1 MVHQQFLMLFKPQYQ
16 FPSSV
21 KHKMRSLTL
30 WKRSIQL
37 IRTVIRS
44 CSFRLEWYTG

>member
-1 MVHQQFLMLFKPQYQ
+1 MVHQQFLMLFKAQYQ

-30 WKRSIQL
+30 
-37 IRTVIRS
+37 
-44 CSFRLEWYTG
+44 